1 MLEQG
6 GSLTSSNAMAE
17 GKVPLVGAGY
27 SKRSGM
33 YFNLF
38 VYMAVFSGLVVA
50 LRYAGSLELGTVSS
64 VEHTTTSQVSS
75 SSGNMPP
82 EAVYMKTSIQEL
94 KIKTSSFKV
103 CGICTP
109 LNS

>member
-1 MLEQG
+1 
-6 GSLTSSNAMAE
+6 MAE

-27 SKRSGM
+27 SKKSGM
-33 YFNLF
+33 YLNLF
-38 VYMAVFSGLVVA
+38 IYITVFSGLVIA

-64 VEHTTTSQVSS
+64 VEHNTTSQVSS

-82 EAVYMKTSIQEL
+82 EAVYVKTPIQEL

-103 CGICTP
+103 CEICIP